1 MDMDHRVL
9 IVLLAL
15 WSPVM
20 PEDIR
25 LVGGASRCAGI
36 LELAKQGEWEPVQV
50 NVGDLATGAKVCGQ
64 LNCGSVVSVR
74 GIRLKGPD
82 VFLNSFFD
90 LSRYKLS
97 VTCSDSVRLVNGTDL
112 CSGRLEVKPYK
123 SWSPVCEKGFDYRDA
138 DMVCRKLGCGA
149 PSAFQGGSMEKGLRH
164 LLMGSSVKA
173 LQSDSPAQSKYS
185 LRECVLIKDTET
197 DSRLEMTCSVT
208 FTRLVNGTDLC
219 SGRLEVKPYQSW
231 SSVCGDGF
239 DQQDA
244 EVVCRELGCG
254 APSAFHVGLY
264 GEKAPVWMEEFQCNG
279 NESALLDCRRLV
291 GEAHR
296 CAGELEMKKQG
307 EWRPVVD
314 YISTLNLES
323 AATVCRELGCGSAVS
338 TEETITYLD
347 RPVWWINNLLAQPN
361 ISLSPTDGDSKAEQ
375 WLVQVLMGSNF
386 TITCSTEPQH
396 QGGTFQLVFTA
407 SNRAQNHTLPAV
419 NHSAHFL
426 FYAADHTYQGDY
438 RCVYHIHLFSYNFSS
453 GSPVLYVA
461 VSELIIR
468 SAVLL
473 LSMTLLITAL
483 CIASKV
489 SSRRQ
494 STALGKKAEPSH
506 SGVGGSSN
514 DYEIKL

>member
-1 MDMDHRVL
+1 MTT
-9 IVLLAL
+9 
-15 WSPVM
+15 S
-20 PEDIR
+20 
-25 LVGGASRCAGI
+25 
-36 LELAKQGEWEPVQV
+36 AKI
-50 NVGDLATGAKVCGQ
+50 CGW
-64 LNCGSVVSVR
+64 LDCGSAVSTQQTARRTKPVHY
-74 GIRLKGPD
+74 
-82 VFLNSFFD
+82 LNSSCF
-90 LSRYKLS
+90 
-97 VTCSDSVRLVNGTDL
+97 
-112 CSGRLEVKPYK
+112 
-123 SWSPVCEKGFDYRDA
+123 
-138 DMVCRKLGCGA
+138 
-149 PSAFQGGSMEKGLRH
+149 
-164 LLMGSSVKA
+164 
-173 LQSDSPAQSKYS
+173 QSKYS

-279 NESALLDCRRLV
+279 NESGLLDCRRLV

-473 LSMTLLITAL
+473 LSMMLLITAL

-489 SSRRQ
+489 LYTSYTMYLSSDFISDKTGPVYCHVCRSAAEGRAQLLGRRQ
-494 STALGKKAEPSH
+494 SPVILVLVVPATTTRSSCNPEETERSHNHSICWGRGQRHADIRVSSISVSGETARSRVPHRLDQTK
-506 SGVGGSSN
+506 
-514 DYEIKL
+514 YERRRGLRRARCTSRT